1 MARYADVGQYQLN
14 KQAKVGTTII
24 CPSCGRS
31 FKKRS
36 YQQAFCSNK
45 GKNNC
50 KDSYHNRATEK
61 RLARAIAFQS
71 NSLTRDTW
79 DDPWD
84 DGDPWHE
91 PDFNPLT
98 GD

>member
-50 KDSYHNRATEK
+50 KDTYHNRATRK
-61 RLARAIAFQS
+61 VHPFHK
-71 NSLTRDTW
+71 
-79 DDPWD
+79 DPWD
-84 DGDPWHE
+84 NGNPWHK